1 MKRHFLTIA
10 LALMSLTLFAAN
22 TTYLPIS
29 VYVGDLVEPFPEGAK
44 ALMESRLTQ
53 VLTKNGVAGM
63 SYQGQFALTVAAVPI
78 DKDILPGPPS
88 KISEKLEV
96 NLFIVDVYNKTIFA
110 STSVT
115 ARGIGENENKA
126 YVDAIKRMPVQNKD
140 IAAFVEEGKQ
150 KIVGYYDAKAEQM
163 IQKARALAMQKDYG
177 QALNIVSLI
186 PEECKYYNDA
196 LAAGVEIYQQYLD
209 NECNINLAA
218 ARQAWAAEQNSK
230 GAQRAGEYLANILPD
245 AACYGDAMELY
256 SEIKGKVLDD
266 WKFEM
271 KIYQDGVDLEKERI
285 KSMRDIGVAWGEN
298 QPREIYHLDFLPHF
312 RR

>member
-1 MKRHFLTIA
+1 
-10 LALMSLTLFAAN
+10 
-22 TTYLPIS
+22 
-29 VYVGDLVEPFPEGAK
+29 
-44 ALMESRLTQ
+44 
-53 VLTKNGVAGM
+53 
-63 SYQGQFALTVAAVPI
+63 
-78 DKDILPGPPS
+78 
-88 KISEKLEV
+88 
-96 NLFIVDVYNKTIFA
+96 
-110 STSVT
+110 
-115 ARGIGENENKA
+115 
-126 YVDAIKRMPVQNKD
+126 
-140 IAAFVEEGKQ
+140 
-150 KIVGYYDAKAEQM
+150 
-163 IQKARALAMQKDYG
+163 MQKDYG

-256 SEIKGKVLDD
+256 NEIKGKVLDD

-298 QPREIYHLDFLPHF
+298 QPREIYHLDFLPRF